1 MRQRDVLGLPDGLH
15 LVEPNLYIR
24 VRGKYR
30 NFIARLRV
38 DGERKDFALGSANSI
53 PISVAQAKLKDL
65 KAKVWAGKP
74 VKRKKTAAVPTFG
87 EYAPEAVRRIAAVKR
102 WKNAKHA
109 AQWASTIE
117 TYAVPVLGEKLMTE
131 ITREDVLAVLEP
143 MWEEKTETA
152 SRLRGRLEAVFDLA
166 TSDGILKG
174 RNPAVWRGN
183 LALFL
188 PLPSRVKDLKHQ
200 EALTLEEAKHAAEA
214 FSVSPFS
221 GQQAVLFGILTC
233 ARVGEFLPAMWDEI
247 DLEAAVWACP
257 PERRKDG
264 KPYPHRVPLCRQ
276 LVDALSRVPKRQRK
290 GLVFPSRW
298 TGGMM
303 SIDTP
308 RTLLR
313 KFFKRAVTM
322 HGCRSTFRD
331 WAAESGVDWVLAE
344 KSLMHQTGSAVV
356 QAYQR
361 SDLLEQRRPVLQQWA
376 DVLLGGLELMWW
388 EEGD

>member
-1 MRQRDVLGLPDGLH
+1 MRQRDVALLPDGMH
-15 LVEPNLYIR
+15 QVEPNLYIR

-38 DGERKDFALGSANSI
+38 DGERKDFALGSATSI

-74 VKRKKTAAVPTFG
+74 VKREKTEATPTFG

-102 WKNAKHA
+102 WKNVKHA
-109 AQWASTIE
+109 AQWSMTVE

-143 MWEEKTETA
+143 MWEEKTDTA
-152 SRLRGRLEAVFDLA
+152 SRLRGRLEAIFDLA
-166 TSDGILKG
+166 ISDGIVTG
-174 RNPAVWRGN
+174 RNPAMWRGN
-183 LALFL
+183 LALCL
-188 PLPSRVKDLKHQ
+188 PPPNKVSPHKHQ
-200 EALTLEEAKHAAEA
+200 EALTLEEAKRTAEA

-221 GQQAVLFGILTC
+221 GQQAVLFGLLTC
-233 ARVGEFLPAMWDEI
+233 ARVSEFLPMTWDEI
-247 DLEAAVWACP
+247 DLEAAVWMCP

-264 KPYPHRVPLCRQ
+264 KPFPHRVPLCHQ
-276 LVDALSRVPKRQRK
+276 LVEALSRVPKRQRK

-298 TGGMM
+298 TGDAMC
-303 SIDTP
+303 IDTP
-308 RTLLR
+308 RTILR

-376 DVLLGGLELMWW
+376 DVLLGDYSLTWW
-388 EEGD
+388 MEDV